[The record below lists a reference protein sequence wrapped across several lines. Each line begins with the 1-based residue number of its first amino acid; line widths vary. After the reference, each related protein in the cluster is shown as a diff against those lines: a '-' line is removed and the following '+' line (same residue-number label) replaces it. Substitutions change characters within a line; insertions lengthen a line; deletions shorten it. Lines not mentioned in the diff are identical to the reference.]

1 MIRCLTREK
10 RGKRGF
16 TMMEVLVVVGI
27 IAVIAAIAIPSVISM
42 RKNMDYK
49 QRCDY
54 AKTIFLAAQSNLADL
69 RSTGE
74 LKLVEDASN
83 SHGAVLQQEDAEKA
97 ETEEGGTT
105 GNLPGGFVSRYIYTA
120 NSGGTADDRYAQVLP
135 VNAVESTIR
144 DQNVIIEYNPRTGIV
159 HAVFYAEGNYDLLGN
174 YQKGMLKRDEQWL
187 KENLVGYYG
196 KGQIGGDVAQDEIS
210 EGLDFYT
217 LEPYMS
223 FENGQEAILNI
234 DIPTQ
239 YTGNGVIDLI
249 ESGRNAEYIQNMEIY
264 LTVIGEN
271 SGMFTKQLKKSG
283 QTAEDA
289 DLAFKTGSGVGAV
302 NVVKIPVVLDSL
314 MASKGL
320 LYAEE
325 NKKGINS
332 DNTIEY
338 HVKPGD
344 NISVALEITYA
355 PEKANDKLIIFDDA
369 VLAGINPLFHS
380 VTGEA
385 PNCTVAIA
393 NGRHLQNLN
402 SMDVS
407 VAGGVNTIT
416 FVRADAQT
424 EKSPEINWK
433 DTVNY
438 YWETYK
444 NQNVSYFAPID
455 HQQLVKTEVD
465 GKYAVISNLDIS
477 SDGVS
482 KSYVNYAKPV
492 SNATEVGLFR
502 TINGSVHDLRIVN
515 PVIQGNAD
523 TKAVGALAGS
533 AGTEAV
539 IHNCYVYVDTDEKYF
554 SWDNLDISDN
564 FKGGNTKY
572 GVSGYTAV
580 GGMVGYSDNT
590 EFENCLAAV
599 PVFGN
604 MYDAKGEAVGVG
616 GFVGEANN
624 GKFIK
629 CYTSARTLADGVTYN
644 KSGMHG
650 SCGLGGFVGTSV
662 NAKYINC
669 FASGNVT
676 SYTTGADARA
686 VSGGF
691 VGVAIRENNYENGLF
706 NSCYALGTVRN
717 KDGGSTQQAKFV
729 GMSYSGTG
737 LEKHDFYKDLLDS
750 NNSGYIFRDCYYL
763 QGKSGVVN
771 ADDYTLPATFD
782 MLYDLHNMTY
792 ADKYV
797 TYICSALGNGLADN
811 STKET
816 IGRELNKSGFASG
829 DWMHGLQSQKDNS
842 HYPYIEGYKNHGAN
856 YPYSMLTGMPFYGIW
871 PDAPSEVGI
880 AYVEIYD
887 DNSMGFYYDEMD
899 KMSLQNKTVIADGY
913 VILSANGGN
922 SVEVTLNDANKIRV
936 LLAFPTTIGRN
947 EYMYGFIP
955 VNTIP
960 TSNNFYTK
968 VEIDDT
974 AEGLAPKNYTMY
986 FNPNVAGSQLNPSGT
1001 KTEADNP
1008 GSTVPST
1015 IYIHSARQLNALA
1028 SDKMKP
1034 FWGADYTLVGTID
1047 FDSYGMNDE
1056 MLAKYGFSEDTVG
1069 NYGVLSH
1076 QLVSI
1081 GTDDKPFTGKLTGA
1095 YNATVKV
1102 QGTAATVGAKTGLI
1116 GVLGANGQVSGIT
1129 ITGTMEL
1136 GNNEGALVNVMNG
1149 GTLKDCAVNAVIT
1162 SNSETAGLV
1171 VGALNGGTIVDC
1183 VSTGENTTLG
1193 FVGTA
1198 ATGTP
1203 AMVAVNEGAS
1213 HYGTDYHEDGI
1224 ITEDE
1229 IAKLTDIT
1237 TEDKTHTKRNY
1248 VGLITGDCTY
1258 VINKEPAN
1266 AVNGVTYYYA
1276 ITGENS
1282 YQTEESAVGAFTQ
1295 VTNLK
1300 LSDFDT
1306 TATGDW
1312 VRSGYYYTVSGS
1324 DKYYPLYKKVEVREV
1339 IPEPVA
1345 AIDAEESTPT
1355 EGGGDGTTTPS
1366 ESTTP
1371 TEPPKPVKYYTY
1383 HFRIPNGQGGY
1394 SDAYTFDETSNP
1406 ESVKVDLGIGAAQLA
1421 TLYTLKNISSM
1432 SNGMYLFRGT
1442 DGKVLTAVPENAG
1455 SDTITKNMIWNYDGT
1470 NWINLE
1476 HADSKMTPAQVEIP
1490 DTGSGNEMIV
1500 KVGTREYRIYKVEEN
1515 TDREVKLVD
1524 QDSKY
1529 STTDPSDDI

>member
-187 KENLVGYYG
+187 KENLVGYYSMG
-196 KGQIGGDVAQDEIS
+196 NADIS
-210 EGLDFYT
+210 EELGFKT
-217 LEPYMS
+217 VSPEIE
-223 FENGQEAILNI
+223 FTNGQEAILTVK
-234 DIPTQ
+234 IPTRTTESTDKVFFEPSQ
-239 YTGNGVIDLI
+239 YGYYVKGL
-249 ESGRNAEYIQNMEIY
+249 EIN
-264 LTVIGEN
+264 LTVVGEN
-271 SGMFTKQLKKSG
+271 SGVFTMNLKKSG
-283 QTAEDA
+283 EEMHFEGFDE
-289 DLAFKTGSGVGAV
+289 VEGAALV
-302 NVVKIPVVLDSL
+302 IPLQFTLDSL
-314 MASKGL
+314 AEGKGF
-320 LYAEE
+320 YDIPE
-325 NKKGINS
+325 NKDGE
-332 DNTIEY
+332 DY
-338 HVKPGD
+338 HVLPGD
-344 NISVALEITYA
+344 NISLFVEVSYVPTSQ
-355 PEKANDKLIIFDDA
+355 NDPLIMYDDA
-369 VLAGINPLFHS
+369 VLAGVNPLFHA

-385 PNCTVAIA
+385 SNYTVAIS

-402 SMDVS
+402 ALHSDIAGS
-407 VAGGVNTIT
+407 VKTIT
-416 FVRADAQT
+416 FLGETKSEAT
-424 EKSPEINWK
+424 EDGESEETTSAPIVDWA
-433 DTVNY
+433 DTVRY
-438 YWETYK
+438 YQ
-444 NQNVSYFAPID
+444 QNHAKENLKYFVPIENNG
-455 HQQLVKTEVD
+455 LFNRGTENSLLIKGD
-465 GKYAVISNLDIS
+465 NIKGDNAEIRNLKISDATPEKY
-477 SDGVS
+477 
-482 KSYVNYAKPV
+482 
-492 SNATEVGLFR
+492 VGLFR
-502 TINGSVHDLRIVN
+502 TLNGVNLENLRIVD
-515 PVIQGNAD
+515 PVIRGGDAA
-523 TKAVGALAGS
+523 KAQKGVGILAGS
-533 AGTEAV
+533 IQNSEVT
-539 IHNCYVYVDTDEKYF
+539 NCYVYVDVSPADF
-554 SWDNLDISDN
+554 NWSHLDMGDGFGSN
-564 FKGGNTKY
+564 NTTEQHY
-572 GVSGYTAV
+572 GVVGCTAV
-580 GGMVGYSDNT
+580 GGMVGYSNNT
-590 EFENCLAAV
+590 TFTESFAAV
-599 PVFGN
+599 PVCGD
-604 MYDAKGEAVGVG
+604 MHGAKGSTVGVG
-616 GFVGEANN
+616 GFVGAAD
-624 GKFIK
+624 GGSFTK
-629 CYTSARTLADGVTYN
+629 CYTSVRTVGASAIADGAF
-644 KSGMHG
+644 SS
-650 SCGLGGFVGTSV
+650 SCGLGGFVGTSDC
-662 NAKYINC
+662 AKFFNC

-676 SYTTGADARA
+676 HKAGSLAS
-686 VSGGF
+686 SGGF
-691 VGVAIRENNYENGLF
+691 VGIAYDDAAHGNGLF
-706 NSCYALGTVRN
+706 NSCYALGTVSRN
-717 KDGGSTQQAKFV
+717 DGVAERYAKFV
-729 GMSYSGTG
+729 GKTYGRNIAVEEQDYYKALLKYS
-737 LEKHDFYKDLLDS
+737 
-750 NNSGYIFRDCYYL
+750 NPGYIFRDCYYL
-763 QGKSGVVN
+763 QGKAGILN
-771 ADDYTLPATFD
+771 GDDYTLPASFD
-782 MLYDLHNMTY
+782 MLYSMYNLTHTDEYL
-792 ADKYV
+792 KYV
-797 TYICSALGNGLADN
+797 CASLDLLEDKKYEELDKAT
-811 STKET
+811 
-816 IGRELNKSGFASG
+816 LNKIGGSFADSGFGSKHRA
-829 DWMHGLQSQKDNS
+829 WMHGLESEQYKK
-842 HYPYIEGYKNHGAN
+842 HYPYNEGYMKHEAN
-856 YPYSMLTGMPFYGIW
+856 YPYSMLRDMPFYGIW

-880 AYVEIYD
+880 AYVEIYAD
-887 DNSMGFYYDEMD
+887 ETRGFYYDEMD
-899 KMSLQNKTVIADGY
+899 KMSLQDKTVIADGY
-913 VILSANGGN
+913 VILSANNGT
-922 SVEVTLNDANKIRV
+922 VEVKLNDTDEIYIPLV
-936 LLAFPTTIGRN
+936 FSTTIGRN
-947 EYMYGFIP
+947 EYYYGFIP
-955 VNTIP
+955 VNQIP
-960 TSNNFYTK
+960 ATNNFYTK
-968 VEIDDT
+968 VEIKDT
-974 AEGLAPKNYTMY
+974 QVGGEYKEYTMY

-1001 KTEADNP
+1001 KTEANNP
-1008 GSTVPST
+1008 GNSVPST

-1047 FDSYGMNDE
+1047 FDRYGLDDTE
-1056 MLAKYGFSEDTVG
+1056 LAAFGFSEQTAAT
-1069 NYGVLSH
+1069 YGVTDYE
-1076 QLVSI
+1076 LVSI
-1081 GTDDKPFTGKLTGA
+1081 GKTGAPFFGKLNGISNATINVTGA
-1095 YNATVKV
+1095 Y
-1102 QGTAATVGAKTGLI
+1102 TGLI
-1116 GVLGANGQVSGIT
+1116 GTLELGEVSNIT
-1129 ITGTMEL
+1129 ITGSMTL
-1136 GNNEGALVNVMNG
+1136 GDNEGAFANVMEHDS
-1149 GTLKDCAVNAVIT
+1149 TLKNCNVNAVIT
-1162 SNSETAGLV
+1162 STSNKAGLV

-1258 VINKEPAN
+1258 VINTKTEN
-1266 AVNGVTYYYA
+1266 AVEGVTYYYA

-1295 VTNLK
+1295 VNNLK
-1300 LSDFDT
+1300 LSDFGT

-1345 AIDAEESTPT
+1345 AIDAEDSTPA
-1355 EGGGDGTTTPS
+1355 EGEGDGTTTPS

-1394 SDAYTFDETSNP
+1394 SDAYTFGETSDP
-1406 ESVKVDLGIGAAQLA
+1406 ESVKVALGIGAVQLA
-1421 TLYTLKNISSM
+1421 TLYTLKNISSL
-1432 SNGMYLFRGT
+1432 SNGMYLFRST
-1442 DGKVLTAVPENAG
+1442 DGNVLTAVPENVG

-1476 HADSKMTPAQVEIP
+1476 YTDSKITPAQVEIS
-1490 DTGSGNEMIV
+1490 DTGSGSEMIV

-1524 QDSKY
+1524 QDFKY
-1529 STTDPSDDI
+1529 STTDPSDDT

>member
-74 LKLVEDASN
+74 LKSVELSSDEFNAKIQ
-83 SHGAVLQQEDAEKA
+83 HGDVETIEK
-97 ETEEGGTT
+97 ENEKIE
-105 GNLPGGFVSRYIYTA
+105 GNLPAGFTSRYDFTSNKMIP
-120 NSGGTADDRYAQVLP
+120 SDVRFDRVLP
-135 VNAVESTIR
+135 VNSVESVIR

-159 HAVFYAEGNYDLLGN
+159 HAVFYAEGNYDLLGKYKN
-174 YQKGMLKRDEQWL
+174 KELERNDQWL
-187 KENLVGYYG
+187 KDNQVGYYSMG
-196 KGQIGGDVAQDEIS
+196 NADIS
-210 EGLDFYT
+210 EELGFKTVSPKIEFTND
-217 LEPYMS
+217 
-223 FENGQEAILNI
+223 QEAILTVKV
-234 DIPTQ
+234 PTRTTESTDKVFFEPSQ
-239 YTGNGVIDLI
+239 YGYYVKGL
-249 ESGRNAEYIQNMEIY
+249 EIN
-264 LTVIGEN
+264 LTVAGEN
-271 SGMFTKQLKKSG
+271 SGVFTMNLKKSG
-283 QTAEDA
+283 EEMR
-289 DLAFKTGSGVGAV
+289 FKGFDEVEGAALV
-302 NVVKIPVVLDSL
+302 IPLDFTLDSL
-314 MASKGL
+314 VDGKGF
-320 LYAEE
+320 YDIPE
-325 NKKGINS
+325 NKDG
-332 DNTIEY
+332 EGY
-338 HVKPGD
+338 HVLPGD
-344 NISVALEITYA
+344 NISLFVEVSYVPTSQ
-355 PEKANDKLIIFDDA
+355 NDPLIMYDDA
-369 VLAGINPLFHS
+369 VLAGVNPLFHAL
-380 VTGEA
+380 TGEA
-385 PNCTVAIA
+385 PNYTVAIS

-402 SMDVS
+402 ALHSDI
-407 VAGGVNTIT
+407 AGKVNTVT
-416 FVRADAQT
+416 FLAETAGESAVVDWASTVSYYQQNHASENLKYFVPIKNDALFNRSADAPLL
-424 EKSPEINWK
+424 EKLLI
-433 DTVNY
+433 
-438 YWETYK
+438 
-444 NQNVSYFAPID
+444 
-455 HQQLVKTEVD
+455 D
-465 GKYAVISNLDIS
+465 GKNVLIRNLKISDS
-477 SDGVS
+477 TASE
-482 KSYVNYAKPV
+482 YV
-492 SNATEVGLFR
+492 GMFR
-502 TINGSVHDLRIVN
+502 QLTNVNVTNLRIVD
-515 PVIQGNAD
+515 PVVRGGDKAKAQQG
-523 TKAVGALAGS
+523 VGALAGTVKYS
-533 AGTEAV
+533 GVT
-539 IHNCYVYVDTDEKYF
+539 NCYVYVDVSPADF
-554 SWDNLDISDN
+554 NWSHLDTGDG
-564 FKGGNTKY
+564 FGGDSTTEQHY
-572 GVSGYTAV
+572 GVIGRTAV
-580 GGMVGYSDNT
+580 GGMVGYSDDVD
-590 EFENCLAAV
+590 FENCFAAV
-599 PVFGN
+599 PVFGDMRN
-604 MYDAKGEAVGVG
+604 ASGDAVGVG

-644 KSGMHG
+644 ASGMHG

-676 SYTTGADARA
+676 SYTTGADARE

-691 VGVAIRENNYENGLF
+691 VGVAIRENNHENGLF

-729 GMSYSGTG
+729 GKSYSSTG
-737 LEKHDFYKDLLDS
+737 LENHDFYKDLLDS
-750 NNSGYIFRDCYYL
+750 NKGYIFRDCYYL

-771 ADDYTLPATFD
+771 ADDYTLSATFD
-782 MLYDLHNMTY
+782 MLYDMHNMTY

-797 TYICSALGNGLADN
+797 TYVCSALGNGLADN
-811 STKET
+811 DTKET

-829 DWMHGLQSQKDNS
+829 NWMHGLQSQKDNS

-922 SVEVTLNDANKIRV
+922 SVEVTLNDTNKIRI
-936 LLAFPTTIGRN
+936 LLAFPATIGRN

-960 TSNNFYTK
+960 VSNNFYTK

-974 AEGLAPKNYTMY
+974 AEGVAPKNYTMY
-986 FNPNVAGSQLNPSGT
+986 FNPFVAGSQLNPSGT
-1001 KTEADNP
+1001 KTEANNP
-1008 GSTVPST
+1008 GNAVPST

-1047 FDSYGMNDE
+1047 FDSYGLNDTE
-1056 MLAKYGFSEDTVG
+1056 LAAFGFSEQTAAT
-1069 NYGVLSH
+1069 YGVTDYE
-1076 QLVSI
+1076 LVSI
-1081 GTDDKPFTGKLTGA
+1081 GKTGAPFFGKLNGISNATINVTGA
-1095 YNATVKV
+1095 D
-1102 QGTAATVGAKTGLI
+1102 TGLI
-1116 GVLGANGQVSGIT
+1116 GNLKAGEVSNIT
-1129 ITGTMEL
+1129 ITGSMTL
-1136 GNNEGALVNVMNG
+1136 GDNEGALVNVMDG
-1149 GTLKDCAVNAVIT
+1149 GTLKDCAVNAIIT
-1162 SNSETAGLV
+1162 SDSKTAGLV
-1171 VGALNGGTIVDC
+1171 VGALNGGTITDC
-1183 VSTGENTTLG
+1183 ISAGENTTLG

-1203 AMVAVNEGAS
+1203 AMVAVNEGAT
-1213 HYGTDYHEDGI
+1213 HFGTNHHEDGI

-1229 IAKLTDIT
+1229 IAKLTAIT
-1237 TEDKTHTKRNY
+1237 SENEPHTKRNY

-1406 ESVKVDLGIGAAQLA
+1406 ESVKVDLGIGAVQLA
-1421 TLYTLKNISSM
+1421 TLYTLKNISSL
-1432 SNGMYLFRGT
+1432 SNGMYLFRST
-1442 DGKVLTAVPENAG
+1442 DGNVLTAVPENVG

-1476 HADSKMTPAQVEIP
+1476 YTDSKITPAQVEIS
-1490 DTGSGNEMIV
+1490 DTGSGSEMIV

-1524 QDSKY
+1524 QDFKY
-1529 STTDPSDDI
+1529 STTDPSDDT